1 MNFKTVFA
9 IFVLFGFLG
18 AFAKPLIE
26 KRDYGPSIDFDLV
39 EDSKRSW
46 NAPIKM
52 LSGSFRP
59 TKNHR
64 LDELLRAFESFN
76 KNHKEYNGKSFQFM

>member
-1 MNFKTVFA
+1 M
-9 IFVLFGFLG
+9 G

-26 KRDYGPSIDFDLV
+26 KRDYGPSMDYNLGEDL
-39 EDSKRSW
+39 KRSW

-52 LSGSFRP
+52 LSGSFRS

-76 KNHKEYNGKSFQFM
+76 KNQKGYNGNSFQFM